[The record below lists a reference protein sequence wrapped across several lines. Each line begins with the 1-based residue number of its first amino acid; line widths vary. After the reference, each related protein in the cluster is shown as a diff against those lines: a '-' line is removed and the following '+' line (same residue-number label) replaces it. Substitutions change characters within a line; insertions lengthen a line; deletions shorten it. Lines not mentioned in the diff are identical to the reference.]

1 MTCVSPK
8 TKAANVAGAGQG
20 VGCVR
25 LVESGAEK
33 AQQRFGRSS
42 QNAIGVR
49 WGMVNRTGTSVS
61 NAPARACDL

>member
-1 MTCVSPK
+1 MTCVPSK

-33 AQQRFGRSS
+33 AQQRFGRTS
-42 QNAIGVR
+42 QNAFGVR
-49 WGMVNRTGTSVS
+49 WGIHLRAAPSCDSVE
-61 NAPARACDL
+61 P